1 MEDWQYIESKF
12 ESLDQQLEVAKK
24 HIFKVPVDFETR
36 FRIWRDQVIPDRL
49 RQLEKHLSLET
60 AVRFYGLTYKDVV
73 RLYKRAT
80 KEFLEIADE
89 RETSRLQLEFFQKL
103 YLTRQDLLYTVHEG
117 YVNDMKV
124 LIETVR

>member
-73 RLYKRAT
+73 RLYKRAI
-80 KEFLEIADE
+80 KEFLEVVDDIKTTQEKLKFHQD
-89 RETSRLQLEFFQKL
+89 L
-103 YLTRQDLLYTVHEG
+103 YLERQNLLYNIHDG

-124 LIETVR
+124 LIETAR